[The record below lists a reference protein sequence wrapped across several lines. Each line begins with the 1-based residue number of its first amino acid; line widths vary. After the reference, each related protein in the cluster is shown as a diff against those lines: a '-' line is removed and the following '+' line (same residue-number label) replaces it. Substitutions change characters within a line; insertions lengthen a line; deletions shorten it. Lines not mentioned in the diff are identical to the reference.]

1 MKRLY
6 IALVI
11 LIIAFIGINACFGNL
26 NILNFQTAADDA
38 EGNNAT
44 IGNTN
49 LPELNGFKINKI
61 NDTAANFVNSDKDMV
76 IKLLLIDN
84 SKDISE
90 IAKSSYSNSNFTSN
104 QTFDQNGVPV
114 YLLYDESSDSYNS
127 KVFFSKDKQNYML
140 TGVDMEYEDSDY
152 FVNSC
157 KNIIDSIN
165 STGSG
170 NSGGYSRW

>member
-11 LIIAFIGINACFGNL
+11 LIIAYIGINACFGDLSLL
-26 NILNFQTAADDA
+26 NYQTVADA
-38 EGNNAT
+38 VGGNNAT

-49 LPELNGFKINKI
+49 LPELDGFKTNKT
-61 NDTAANFVNSDKDMV
+61 NDTSANFVNSDKNMV

-90 IAKSSYSNSNFTSN
+90 IAKTSYSNSNFTSN

-114 YLLYDESSDSYNS
+114 YLLYDESSDGYNS

-140 TGVDMEYEDSDY
+140 SGDDMEYEDSDY

-165 STGSG
+165 STGSD
-170 NSGGYSRW
+170 NSGGFSRW